1 MMAKQHFWFVYFNFG
16 SDFGLGLIHC
26 HSKLSLFRS
35 RFERRKKERERE
47 NHKSNQCGVVC
58 GVRGGRDDT
67 VYFC

>member
-47 NHKSNQCGVVC
+47 KTIKATSVVWC
-58 GVRGGRDDT
+58 V
-67 VYFC
+67 V